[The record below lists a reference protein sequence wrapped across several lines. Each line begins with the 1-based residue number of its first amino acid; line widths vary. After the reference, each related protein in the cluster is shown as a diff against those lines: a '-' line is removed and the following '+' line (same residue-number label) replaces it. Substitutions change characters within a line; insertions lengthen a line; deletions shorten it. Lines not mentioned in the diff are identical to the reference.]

1 MNLTS
6 SGTAELYTTTEPHL
20 VLQWNLS
27 HWNSYIFQ
35 MNLLPSFIYIWIL
48 LIVGVLGNS
57 LVCYIYHFKESVRN
71 KNLSSNIFI
80 LALSWFDLV
89 NVMMSLPFELFIIL
103 NFVQFDHPI
112 LCKVIRFIS
121 FFCNNSTS
129 IILLAIAIDRL
140 RGFLSGP
147 RLLRLKPST
156 SKAIVLIAMVI
167 SAAISWPM
175 LVFFGTWTFQFPNGV
190 YGQTCLITN
199 KYLNSTLM
207 TVFTVTLLGLH
218 LCFDISFTIIYSIIG
233 KRICYESDVTRRMSE
248 NSTRINSATRESRK
262 ASDISHDDDVFVTS
276 QDNSNIT
283 SIKWTANI
291 QPTDSSGKTNL
302 IHSTS
307 NNAKSICS
315 GEKGS
320 EHSLYVSLLKRT
332 ETFRTSVKI
341 NFKHKRSSRY
351 SSHTSDWRTF
361 NRRRPASRTSIML
374 FLVTIAYMV
383 TFLPYCILVVFRTAD
398 PGMYYKLSNSG
409 KSLYQLFLRSY
420 CLGSAINPIIYSF
433 VNPRFRKKCRMALQD
448 IFCCHGCRKSD

>member
-1 MNLTS
+1 
-6 SGTAELYTTTEPHL
+6 
-20 VLQWNLS
+20 
-27 HWNSYIFQ
+27 
-35 MNLLPSFIYIWIL
+35 
-48 LIVGVLGNS
+48 
-57 LVCYIYHFKESVRN
+57 
-71 KNLSSNIFI
+71 
-80 LALSWFDLV
+80 
-89 NVMMSLPFELFIIL
+89 
-103 NFVQFDHPI
+103 
-112 LCKVIRFIS
+112 
-121 FFCNNSTS
+121 
-129 IILLAIAIDRL
+129 
-140 RGFLSGP
+140 
-147 RLLRLKPST
+147 LKPST

-218 LCFDISFTIIYSIIG
+218 LCFDFSFTIIYSIIG

-302 IHSTS
+302 IHSAS
-307 NNAKSICS
+307 NSAKSICS

-351 SSHTSDWRTF
+351 SSYTSDWRTF

-398 PGMYYKLSNSG
+398 PGMYYKLSNSE